1 MEFYGLQNIRFVFIL
16 LTLNVFPSS
25 EIFHLSSTTECVP
38 SSRTQKSTSPRPLT
52 GPAETEEVTTH
63 PNQLLKDVPHNL
75 TEPAETEEVTTHPNQ
90 LLKDVPHNLTGPA
103 ETEEVTTHPNKLL
116 KDVPYNLTGSAE
128 AEEVTTHPNQLLKD
142 VPHNLTGPAETEE
155 VTTHPNQLLRD
166 VPHNLLGPAVT
177 EEVTTH
183 PNQLLKDVP
192 HNLTGPAET
201 EEVTTYPNQLLK
213 DVPHNLTG
221 PSETEEVTT
230 HPNQLLKD
238 VPHNLTGPSETEEV
252 TTQPNYTDIGR
263 VNSSSLNTSHLTQN
277 QTSDKPPS
285 GDRYQSRFR
294 TRSDDKTQFIF
305 RNRSE
310 DKTQFIVRNRSE
322 DKTQFIVRNRSED
335 KTQFIFR
342 SHSEEKTQFIVRNR
356 SEGRTEPGERTV
368 SDDFTQLANDL
379 DESLSSRSTMN
390 RVNSSEAFSEEISY
404 IETEKRPNI
413 WVNSTEFI
421 NSSRERTLNQQDL
434 EISTASGVEVSSL
447 SISATKFFAKLD
459 ALFVFRCKGRC
470 GTKESFPCSC
480 HAICLVYGTCCEG
493 FTQDC
498 PDTMEESLVRFAF
511 LRRTDIVCSDYNIY
525 VVMSCP
531 SPRDKNDMQ
540 GVNGF
545 DDVENPSRK
554 TLKETENVDV
564 KSSPDKDIQ
573 AKEEMTTGISDSVN
587 ISTGSFID
595 KLRDIFLSV
604 PVTDPDTGL
613 TFINKRIYDCHKM
626 SSALPFH
633 WSLALEFTGISPT
646 RIEDFEDTKSFELFR
661 PAFDVSLLYP
671 HQCRAELIGDCN
683 QTVLTQLNFPERLV
697 ETISDKCNTHL
708 TAVRQYSRNGG
719 MHFYRNKYCIICNV
733 GPSEYDNN
741 RYELVSPFLNPFK
754 SHGLHVLMSLTM
766 SGHFN
771 LKVIT
776 PSWLSTV
783 DLSWNQAQCDNL
795 NLKQSE
801 ISRSE
806 GSSTCA
812 VKCSS
817 HYTMSSDG
825 HCKMSHTGFVAVS
838 DDGLLPL
845 CRIAR
850 DGLAKFISCGLQDR
864 LENLKFAD
872 FHPPTVSTYFD
883 PRLGKRLYVVKILFD
898 LPSPVDLVFSQT
910 MDESIINIYHMA
922 VLVKSFHK
930 HRLLQDVCS
939 RHNRE
944 RIVDSDSQIIHT
956 KNLSGAFN
964 RGYNSQVV
972 FQQKMVNMRGPTV
985 DMKNVTTLCFSHSFL
1000 SGLSEPLMCIEDF
1013 LYESDRAAMEEYQS
1027 SPCFNHLQKQAPT
1040 STGAAVAIE
1049 MFAWASSLMILSL

>member
-1 MEFYGLQNIRFVFIL
+1 MRFVFVL
-16 LTLNVFPSS
+16 LTLNVIPSS
-25 EIFHLSSTTECVP
+25 EIFHLSLTTECVP
-38 SSRTQKSTSPRPLT
+38 SSRTQESTSPSPLT

-75 TEPAETEEVTTHPNQ
+75 TGPVETEEVTTHPNQ
-90 LLKDVPHNLTGPA
+90 LLR
-103 ETEEVTTHPNKLL
+103 
-116 KDVPYNLTGSAE
+116 
-128 AEEVTTHPNQLLKD
+128 D

-166 VPHNLLGPAVT
+166 VPHNLTGPAETEEITTHPNQLLRDVPHNLTGPAET
-177 EEVTTH
+177 EEVTKH

-201 EEVTTYPNQLLK
+201 EEI
-213 DVPHNLTG
+213 
-221 PSETEEVTT
+221 TT

-238 VPHNLTGPSETEEV
+238 VPHNLTGPAEIEEV
-252 TTQPNYTDIGR
+252 TTHPEYTDIGS
-263 VNSSSLNTSHLTQN
+263 VNSSSLNTSDLTQN
-277 QTSDKPPS
+277 QTSDGPPS
-285 GDRYQSRFR
+285 GNRYQSRFR
-294 TRSDDKTQFIF
+294 TRSA
-305 RNRSE
+305 
-310 DKTQFIVRNRSE
+310 DKTQFIVRNRS
-322 DKTQFIVRNRSED
+322 
-335 KTQFIFR
+335 
-342 SHSEEKTQFIVRNR
+342 
-356 SEGRTEPGERTV
+356 
-368 SDDFTQLANDL
+368 DDLTHLANDL

-390 RVNSSEAFSEEISY
+390 RVNSSETFSEEISY
-404 IETEKRPNI
+404 METEKRPNI

-421 NSSRERTLNQQDL
+421 NPSRERTLNQQDL

-447 SISATKFFAKLD
+447 SISATKFFAELD

-540 GVNGF
+540 GLNGF

-573 AKEEMTTGISDSVN
+573 AKEVMTTGMSDSVN
-587 ISTGSFID
+587 ISTGSFIG

-646 RIEDFEDTKSFELFR
+646 RIEDFQDTKSFELFR
-661 PAFDVSLLYP
+661 PEFDVSLLYP
-671 HQCRAELIGDCN
+671 HQCRAEFIGDCN

-719 MHFYRNKYCIICNV
+719 IHFYRNKYCIICNV
-733 GPSEYDNN
+733 GPSEYDII
-741 RYELVSPFLNPFK
+741 RYELVSPFLNLFK
-754 SHGLHVLMSLTM
+754 SHSLHVLMSLSM

-776 PSWLSTV
+776 PSWLRTV
-783 DLSWNQAQCDNL
+783 DLSWGEANCYNL
-795 NLKQSE
+795 YMKQSE
-801 ISRSE
+801 ISTSE

-825 HCKMSHTGFVAVS
+825 HCKRSHTGFVAVS
-838 DDGLLPL
+838 DDGLPPL

-864 LENLKFAD
+864 LKNLKFAD

-898 LPSPVDLVFSQT
+898 LPSPVDLVFSQA
-910 MDESIINIYHMA
+910 MDESIINIHHMA

-956 KNLSGAFN
+956 KNLSDVFN
-964 RGYNSQVV
+964 GQVG
-972 FQQKMVNMRGPTV
+972 FRQKMVNIRGPIV
-985 DMKNVTTLCFSHSFL
+985 DMKNFTTLCFSHSFP
-1000 SGLSEPLMCIEDF
+1000 SDLSEPLMCIEDF
-1013 LYESDRAAMEEYQS
+1013 LYESDGAAMEEYQS
-1027 SPCFNHLQKQAPT
+1027 SPCFNHLQKQAPA

-1049 MFAWASSLMILSL
+1049 MFAWTSSLMILSL